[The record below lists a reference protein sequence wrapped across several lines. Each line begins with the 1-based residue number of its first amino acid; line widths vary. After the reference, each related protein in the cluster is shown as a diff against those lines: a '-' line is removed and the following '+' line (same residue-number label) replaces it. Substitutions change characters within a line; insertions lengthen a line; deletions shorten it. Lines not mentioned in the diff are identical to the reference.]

1 MVAHVF
7 RKNGL
12 PDPDS
17 REIKLFAKLRDALPR
32 FKQKSWRRVF
42 GHDTFVAVAQA
53 IYAGKKTAIDLDHTL
68 YQADATYALIHL
80 GKFLDIFSNENAA
93 LLQTSYT
100 QYYSPSK
107 KRTKAE
113 AYRAERNFYRSLV
126 QLFSGMKMSYAHD
139 LSHQLWF
146 NGFSGFQFSKPLF
159 SLLYPE
165 MAYLVAL
172 GMEGVGRGRHFSFV
186 TASPNFAISPLAEFF
201 GLPRNNLASFD
212 PVVQRGTITREI
224 QRMTFGKGKVVAA
237 RKIFN
242 GPHDIAIGD
251 SPTND
256 WELLR
261 NAKLIAMGVG
271 ERMRALDGSPLAR
284 NRQLHFVPFL
294 PATKDHTLFSAPP
307 ARLFE
312 SR

>member
-1 MVAHVF
+1 MVARIF
-7 RKNGL
+7 KKSGL

-17 REIKLFAKLRDALPR
+17 REIKLFAKLRDVLPR
-32 FKQKSWRRVF
+32 FKQKAWRRVF
-42 GHDTFVAVAQA
+42 TNDTFVAVAQA

-68 YQADATYALIHL
+68 YQTDATYALIHL
-80 GKFLDIFSNENAA
+80 GKFLDIFSKENAA

-100 QYYSPSK
+100 QYYSPTK
-107 KRTKAE
+107 KRTKVE

-126 QLFSGMKMSYAHD
+126 QLFSGMKISEAHQ
-139 LSHQLWF
+139 LAEQLWF
-146 NGFSGFQFSKPLF
+146 SGFSKFHFSKPLF

-172 GMEGVGRGRHFSFV
+172 GMEGEGQGKRFSFV
-186 TASPNFAISPLAEFF
+186 TASPNFAISPLADFF
-201 GLPRNNLASFD
+201 GLPSNHLAFFD
-212 PVVQRGTITREI
+212 PVVQRGIITREI

-237 RKIFN
+237 RKIFD

-271 ERMRALDGSPLAR
+271 EKMRALDGIPLAR
-284 NRQLHFVPFL
+284 NRCLHFVPFL
-294 PATKDHTLFSAPP
+294 PTTRDHTLFSTPP
-307 ARLFE
+307 ARL
-312 SR
+312 